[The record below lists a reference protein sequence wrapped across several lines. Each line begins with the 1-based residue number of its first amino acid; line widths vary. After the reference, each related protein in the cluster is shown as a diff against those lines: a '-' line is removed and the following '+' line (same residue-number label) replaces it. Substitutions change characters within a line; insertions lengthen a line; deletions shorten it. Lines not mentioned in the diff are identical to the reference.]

1 MGASCSRLLLRGE
14 SLMSYLMMTKGFQT
28 KPGKPLDWKSH
39 RSWWNF
45 IPRTIKVA
53 LPLSCYVAVC
63 QQPVERQEV
72 DLVCLR
78 FLKCNDHMTSIASQ
92 EILHKSNH
100 VLKSISFFLLIQ
112 KTNMSSTS
120 SLNML
125 FPFLKKKSMRRNDT
139 FPRKEKGF
147 SVE

>member
-1 MGASCSRLLLRGE
+1 MGASCSHLLLRGE
-14 SLMSYLMMTKGFQT
+14 SLKNYLMMTKGFQT
-28 KPGKPLDWKSH
+28 KTGKPLDWKSH
-39 RSWWNF
+39 RGWWNF

-53 LPLSCYVAVC
+53 LLLSCYAVVC

-92 EILHKSNH
+92 EILHKLNH
-100 VLKSISFFLLIQ
+100 VLKRISFFLLIQ
-112 KTNMSSTS
+112 KTNMSTTS

-125 FPFLKKKSMRRNDT
+125 FPFPKKKNRRNDT
-139 FPRKEKGF
+139 FPPKEKGF
-147 SVE
+147 SVD